1 MTVKSNS
8 GIIGGKQKIVSKANA
23 SGIHSIRDQNLHRVF
38 NEWPL
43 KPTVSSVSPSAS
55 YVWSE
60 GQAVSY
66 TVNTIEVVDG
76 TVLYWELDTTGQTYP
91 VSAADFTGNSL
102 TGTVTISNN
111 TGTITVGD
119 GVFDSVTEGASGVN
133 REAWE
138 LKVGFSQGGPY
149 EFSKGATDYLE
160 DSSLTS
166 RTITFNRHM
175 YGGAFNYSPAYWVY
189 NLDSTGAVLG
199 QIYSENASNN
209 NSWQSRGPYSF
220 SSSTPCYVCIVAQRG
235 SYWQCDLALD
245 NIRITTASGTT
256 NTYSFEGVND
266 GFMTRSTGTSHSN
279 SDVLNNF
286 NNRTNLGYT
295 YVSWKRDNYGTPS
308 GGTGPNGGAIGSWYI
323 FTEQSGGQPGLRHF
337 LYSPAIY

>member
-38 NEWPL
+38 DEWPL
-43 KPTVSSVSPSAS
+43 KPAITSVSPSGT
-55 YVWSE
+55 YIWME
-60 GQAVSY
+60 GQPVSY
-66 TVNTIEVVDG
+66 TVNTSEVVDG
-76 TVLYWELDTTGQTYP
+76 TVLYWNLDTTGQSYP

-102 TGTVTISNN
+102 TGTVTIFNN

-119 GVFDSVTEGASGVN
+119 GVFDNLTEGDANN
-133 REAWE
+133 REGWK
-138 LKVGFSQGGPY
+138 LQVGFTQGGPY
-149 EFSKGATDYLE
+149 EFTHPSTNYLE
-160 DSSLTS
+160 DSSLVS
-166 RTITFNRHM
+166 RTVTFNRHM

-199 QIYSENASNN
+199 QIYSENASNS

-220 SSSTPCYVCIVAQRG
+220 SSSTPCYVCFVAQRG
-235 SYWQCDLALD
+235 SYWQCDFALD
-245 NIRITTASGTT
+245 NIRITTSSGTT
-256 NTYSFEGVND
+256 NTYSFEGGND
-266 GFMTRSTGTSHSN
+266 GFTTRTSGTSHSYT
-279 SDVLNNF
+279 DIQNNF

-295 YVSWKRDNYGTPS
+295 YVSWTRDAYGTPS
-308 GGTGPNGGAIGSWYI
+308 SSTGPNGGALGTWYI
-323 FTEQSGGQPGLRHF
+323 FTENSGGSTGNRHF